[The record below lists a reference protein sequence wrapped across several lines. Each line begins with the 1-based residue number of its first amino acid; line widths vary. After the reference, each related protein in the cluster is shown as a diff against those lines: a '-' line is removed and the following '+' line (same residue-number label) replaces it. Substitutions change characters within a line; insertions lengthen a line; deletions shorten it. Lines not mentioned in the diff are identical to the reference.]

1 MAARWLT
8 LVTDNAL
15 RDEGTELHDDALLDY
30 WSDFMRAEGCTE
42 NTIKE
47 RCIVVHA
54 LLRRTECSLLNITR
68 HHLIADLARGLS
80 PKTKQNY
87 KSLYHTLWT
96 WLQDEGFRADNPAA
110 RLPRSRVPHTEPDP
124 VTTEEIEHLLTS
136 GIYAKTRMYVLLY
149 AYQGFRA
156 IEIAAVAGENID
168 WDRQRILSVEG
179 KGGKEVWRPIHP
191 IVWDEAQKYPREGFW
206 FPSAS
211 GHVSRKTV
219 SNVLSKAFKRAGV
232 QHRPHQLRA
241 WHATEIMDA
250 GASTIVAQ
258 HSMRHS
264 DLQSLNRYVR
274 VSEDSIRNAMLKLP
288 RVDVPTHS
296 GRIAGRA
303 PVAQRIEQRPSNPQV
318 ASSSLA
324 GGAEAA

>member
-1 MAARWLT
+1 MTGWLT
-8 LVTDNAL
+8 LVSENTL
-15 RDEGTELHDDALLDY
+15 MGGEVHDDALLEY

-47 RCIVVHA
+47 RGIVIRA
-54 LLRRTECSLLNITR
+54 LLRRTGCTLLTITR
-68 HHLIADLARGLS
+68 HHLIADLARDLS

-87 KSLYHTLWT
+87 KSLYHTLFT
-96 WLQDEGFRADNPAA
+96 WLQDEDFRPDNPAG

-124 VTTEEIEHLLTS
+124 VRTEEIEQLLGA

-168 WDRQRILSVEG
+168 WERQRILSVEG

-191 IVWDEAQKYPREGFW
+191 IVWEEAQKYPRQGFW
-206 FPSAS
+206 FPSGT
-211 GHVSRKTV
+211 GHISRKTV

-241 WHATEIMDA
+241 WHATTLIEA
-250 GASTIVAQ
+250 GVSTIVAQ

-274 VSEDSIRNAMLKLP
+274 VSEDKLREAMSMLP
-288 RVDVPTHS
+288 AVAVPDHS
-296 GRIAGRA
+296 GRISGRA
-303 PVAQRIEQRPSNPQV
+303 PVAQWIEQKPSNLPV
-318 ASSSLA
+318 AGSSPARGS
-324 GGAEAA
+324 EAA